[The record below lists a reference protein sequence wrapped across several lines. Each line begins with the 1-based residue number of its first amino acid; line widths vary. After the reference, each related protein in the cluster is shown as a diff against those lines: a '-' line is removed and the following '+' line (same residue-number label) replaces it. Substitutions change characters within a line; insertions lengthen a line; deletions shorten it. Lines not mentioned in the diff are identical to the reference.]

1 MAKKMFKFKM
11 DTLIPTIIFFI
22 LIFIIVS
29 LLFKKIYTEA
39 FQTRT
44 PIYERLTDVYMP
56 YEYIAPPYNSALY
69 PSAPTTFA
77 TSVSV
82 DINSAKFKHTIQHKF
97 ISFSFET
104 PQGHMFL
111 ADKYGNRR
119 TSFTNLMNTFRTI
132 NNSSVGPLIR
142 LGAGQGHVRYY
153 PSDPV
158 YKKYLDTYKY
168 INDFKGSL
176 SFQLPLAQ
184 QSPIDPTKDTF
195 SLPNSNDLVYSSNVV
210 NYLKNNLGFSTL
222 IVQLGNEPDYIMF
235 AKDHKYGKPIYENS
249 NLAYSNYITRMNA
262 YVNLLNP
269 MVGSNII
276 IGSFASPNQATSWGA
291 QFITNNLASFSNKV
305 KYIST
310 HHYAGCD
317 CDRERKFKD
326 GYKPVSGVTPQI
338 LLDKPYNVN
347 LSLVPIADRLKMD
360 YFIGETNSIC
370 CSGQFGV
377 SDTFAS
383 ALWVIDYTLYA
394 KYNNVKRI
402 IFHNHIIP
410 NGVYTIVS
418 YPDTY
423 RNVTS
428 EIVNVKPI
436 SHGILLLYY
445 ITRNKG
451 NLYRIE
457 DPNKFN
463 TLRKWIIKS
472 STEWNIVFLHMK
484 STAENIRVELNKLTN
499 NNKSAKLYRLVCQ
512 TDISA
517 KNGISFAGL
526 TFEGTTDGN
535 LKNCRTNATV
545 PFSSLNSYL
554 NNSSNYE
561 TVNLINNKYT
571 FIVGKTSAVVLT
583 IPL

>member
-1 MAKKMFKFKM
+1 MLKLKKIFKKYKIVIILF
-11 DTLIPTIIFFI
+11 ITILLSLLFI
-22 LIFIIVS
+22 LINNKDS
-29 LLFKKIYTEA
+29 

-44 PIYERLTDVYMP
+44 PIYSKLTDIYMP
-56 YEYIAPPYNSALY
+56 YEYIAPSYNSSQY
-69 PSAPTTFA
+69 PSSPTNFV
-77 TSVSV
+77 TSLTI
-82 DINSAKFKHTIQHKF
+82 DINSAAFQKTIHDKF

-111 ADKYGNRR
+111 SDIYGNRR
-119 TSFTNLMNTFRTI
+119 TSFTNLMNTFRTM
-132 NNSSVGPLIR
+132 NSSSVGPHIR

-168 INDFKGSL
+168 INDFNGSL

-210 NYLKNNLGFSTL
+210 KYLKNTLGFSTL

-269 MVGSNII
+269 IVGSNII

-305 KYIST
+305 KYVST
-310 HHYAGCD
+310 HHYAVCD
-317 CDRERKFKD
+317 CDIQRKYKD

-338 LLDKPYNVN
+338 LLDKAYNVN
-347 LSLVPIADRLKMD
+347 LSLVPVVNRLKMG
-360 YFIGETNSIC
+360 YYIGETNSIC

-436 SHGILLLYY
+436 SHGLLLLYY
-445 ITRNKG
+445 ITRNRG

-457 DPNKFN
+457 DPNKTN

-484 STAENIRVELNKLTN
+484 SSEGNIRVELNKLTN
-499 NNKSAKLYRLVCQ
+499 NNKSAKLFRLVCQ

-545 PFSSLNSYL
+545 PYSSLDTYL
-554 NNSSNYE
+554 NSSSNYE
-561 TVNLINNKYT
+561 TVNLISNKYT